1 MRSQRARAGQLA
13 LLIGE
18 RAGCEYHVFTGDATL
33 LAVIETA
40 AVQGQTGVGQQG
52 AALVGNRAAAGHGQ
66 SAHAGYAAP
75 IVAEARR
82 LQRQRVITTQG
93 AVRVVQLI
101 GQGQVEMA
109 FRIQT
114 ARPAVIQLPGVELDI
129 TLPGDHAIALIVQ
142 AVEAQC
148 DVAVSQD
155 LAAAAV
161 VRLTGA

>member
-1 MRSQRARAGQLA
+1 M
-13 LLIGE
+13 
-18 RAGCEYHVFTGDATL
+18 
-33 LAVIETA
+33 
-40 AVQGQTGVGQQG
+40 
-52 AALVGNRAAAGHGQ
+52 
-66 SAHAGYAAP
+66 
-75 IVAEARR
+75 
-82 LQRQRVITTQG
+82 QRQRVITTQG

-148 DVAVSQD
+148 EVAVSQD
-155 LAAAAV
+155 LAAAV